1 MELSTIVGLSAS
13 LYGLCKNVSG
23 EITTLIEQVK
33 KEDTTLGELR
43 LQIDALS
50 QIFHAIGATFRK
62 SVAREKFGP
71 TTTIEAH
78 HWVNVTDS
86 MRDCVRSLEIV
97 GKTLQGLGTIK
108 RTKSLSNLRKSLK
121 KIERSLDSGN
131 IELLK
136 HQITAYRRTME
147 ISLQLLMLYSPF
159 SLLSNE

>member
-1 MELSTIVGLSAS
+1 MDLSTIVDLSVS
-13 LYGLCKNVSG
+13 LYGLCNTVSG

-50 QIFHAIGATFRK
+50 QIFHAIGVTFRK
-62 SVAREKFGP
+62 SVARKKFGP
-71 TTTIEAH
+71 TTIEAH

-86 MRDCVRSLEIV
+86 MRDCARSLEIV
-97 GKTLQGLGTIK
+97 GITLQGLGNIK

-121 KIERSLDSGN
+121 KIERNLDSRN

-147 ISLQLLMLYSPF
+147 ISLQLLMLYSP
-159 SLLSNE
+159 LLVVV

>member
-1 MELSTIVGLSAS
+1 MDLSTIVDLSVS
-13 LYGLCKNVSG
+13 LYGLCNTVSG
-23 EITTLIEQVK
+23 EITTIIEQVK

-50 QIFHAIGATFRK
+50 QIFHAIGVTFRK
-62 SVAREKFGP
+62 SVARKKFGP

-86 MRDCVRSLEIV
+86 MRDCARSLEIV
-97 GKTLQGLGTIK
+97 GITLQGLGNIK

-121 KIERSLDSGN
+121 KIERNLDSGN

-147 ISLQLLMLYSPF
+147 ISLQLLMLYSA
-159 SLLSNE
+159 LLVVV

>member
-1 MELSTIVGLSAS
+1 MDVATIVEISAA
-13 LYGLCKNVSG
+13 LVGTCKNVSG
-23 EITTLIEQVK
+23 QITRISDNVK
-33 KEDTTLGELR
+33 NDDTTLGELR

-50 QIFHAIGATFRK
+50 QIFHAVSATFRK
-62 SVAREKFGP
+62 TTSREKFGP

-78 HWVNVTDS
+78 HWVNVTES
-86 MRDCVRSLEIV
+86 MRDCMHSMGIV
-97 GKTLQGLGTIK
+97 GKTLEGLGNVK

-147 ISLQLLMLYSPF
+147 ISLQLLMLYFPCF
-159 SLLSNE
+159 LF

>member
-1 MELSTIVGLSAS
+1 MDIATIVELALTLLGT
-13 LYGLCKNVSG
+13 CKTVSG
-23 EITTLIEQVK
+23 QMTRIIDHVK

-43 LQIDALS
+43 LQLDALA
-50 QIFHAIGATFRK
+50 QIFNAIGATFRK

-71 TTTIEAH
+71 STTIEAH
-78 HWVNVTDS
+78 HWVNVTES
-86 MRDCVRSLEIV
+86 MRDCVHSLEIL
-97 GKTLQGLGTIK
+97 GTTLEGLGNIK

-147 ISLQLLMLYSPF
+147 ISLQLLML
-159 SLLSNE
+159 